1 MSSDIIGRTVAGCR
15 ITELIGRGG
24 MGIVY
29 KARHL
34 ELEQDRAL
42 KVMDPELA
50 RNEAFM
56 KRFRIEAKAL
66 AKLKNPNIVTV
77 HDLCETEIGV
87 CLIMEYVSGSTLGE
101 IIKSSGALR
110 LERVYKIFRQILS
123 ALEHAHAAGVIHRD
137 IKPGNMI
144 VTQSDEVKVADFGLA
159 KIQQQ
164 TTATVTQIT
173 GGTLYYVSPEQIEGL
188 VPIDHR
194 SDLYSLGMTL
204 YEAITGAVPF
214 DKTASEFK
222 ISERI
227 VKGKISPPRTLNPQI
242 PKELNDFVMKAIARN
257 PESRFQSASEMRTE
271 LERIETE
278 EKKSQTPAPWAKRY
292 RVLITAAG
300 AGVVLVVAGYLISLV
315 VGPKPPP
322 PTTLSGGNQPVMQSE
337 KPPTSFADPLAVT
350 RDSAV
355 QRAEVAATSGKL
367 ATTGANPGP
376 SVPPKEKVVAKV
388 EKSPKKQPE
397 RLSVFIHDRKGNPIP
412 NSTLRLVGLRG
423 KEYRTRT
430 DAEGKGFLIYDVE
443 TAGLNPLGELSLVL
457 GNGQPLLLPKKK
469 VLISASR
476 MRLDVDINS
485 FYPDWDKNIE
495 MLMEKARKL
504 IADEE
509 WEDARTSLKQVLD
522 RRPGQGSAEA
532 YVLMGQ
538 SWFEHRKKYYP
549 QALDALHRAFTLRK
563 GLTGPTGTRLLEK
576 MSYYLIVAGF
586 EEYDDLDSDSP
597 KRNELARALRDQCA
611 RYEQFSKGEMR
622 KRLDAGELNQHVEKV
637 AQILREVKK

>member
-1 MSSDIIGRTVAGCR
+1 MSSDIIGKTVAGCR

-42 KVMDPELA
+42 KVMDPDLA
-50 RNEAFM
+50 QNEAFM
-56 KRFRIEAKAL
+56 KRFRVEAKAL

-144 VTQSDEVKVADFGLA
+144 VTHSDEVKVADFGLA

-242 PKELNDFVMKAIARN
+242 SKELNDFVMKAIAKNR
-257 PESRFQSASEMRTE
+257 ESRFQSALEMRTE

-278 EKKSQTPAPWAKRY
+278 EKQSLTPAPWSKRY

-315 VGPKPPP
+315 VGPKPPS
-322 PTTLSGGNQPVMQSE
+322 TTLSGGTQPVVQSE
-337 KPPTSFADPLAVT
+337 NPPTRSADPIAVT
-350 RDSAV
+350 QDSPV
-355 QRAEVAATSGKL
+355 QRAEVAATPGKT
-367 ATTGANPGP
+367 ATTSADPGP
-376 SVPPKEKVVAKV
+376 SAPLKEKVVAKV
-388 EKSPKKQPE
+388 EKLPQKQPQ
-397 RLSVFIHDRKGNPIP
+397 RLAVFIHDRRGNPIP
-412 NSTLRLVGLRG
+412 NSTVRLVGLRG
-423 KEYRTRT
+423 REYRTRT
-430 DAEGKGFLIYDVE
+430 DAEGKGILIYDVE
-443 TAGLNPLGELSLVL
+443 TAGLNPWGELSLVL

-476 MRLDVDINS
+476 MRLDIDINS

-495 MLMEKARKL
+495 MLMEKGRRL

-509 WEDARTSLKQVLD
+509 WEDARTSLNQVLD

-538 SWFEHRKKYYP
+538 AWFEHRKKYYP
-549 QALDALHRAFTLRK
+549 QALDALHRAFSLRK
-563 GLTGPTGTRLLEK
+563 GLTGPTSTRLLEK

-586 EEYDDLDSDSP
+586 EEYDDLDSDNP
-597 KRNELARALRDQCA
+597 KRNEIARGLRDQCA

-622 KRLDAGELNQHVEKV
+622 KRLDASEFNEHVENVAKILGEL
-637 AQILREVKK
+637 KK